1 MSEEEAKAEL
11 KAAKAKAKSMRP
23 WYKKKRFWAL
33 GAISIIIITQV
44 ANGGSESTSPSSTSS
59 TSTSTDQEEVTT
71 ETNNSSESVSQA
83 NAKRGAETYLDS
95 MGFSRKGLIK
105 QLEFEGYS
113 KEDATYG
120 VDSLNADWKE
130 QAVRVGKQ
138 YLDSMA
144 FSRKSLITQL
154 EFDGFSKEEAEYG
167 ATQNGL

>member
-1 MSEEEAKAEL
+1 MARQWCPLSLRIK
-11 KAAKAKAKSMRP
+11 
-23 WYKKKRFWAL
+23 
-33 GAISIIIITQV
+33 V
-44 ANGGSESTSPSSTSS
+44 ATR
-59 TSTSTDQEEVTT
+59 
-71 ETNNSSESVSQA
+71 SVSQA